1 MSVANGMEFY
11 KKKKIEGFKDCE
23 DTIKFTIM
31 VNNMFDALNRKFPAE
46 GIRKNSRDLEVF
58 YMLCTVFVL

>member
-23 DTIKFTIM
+23 DVIKFTIM
-31 VNNMFDALNRKFPAE
+31 VNNMFDAVNRKFPAE